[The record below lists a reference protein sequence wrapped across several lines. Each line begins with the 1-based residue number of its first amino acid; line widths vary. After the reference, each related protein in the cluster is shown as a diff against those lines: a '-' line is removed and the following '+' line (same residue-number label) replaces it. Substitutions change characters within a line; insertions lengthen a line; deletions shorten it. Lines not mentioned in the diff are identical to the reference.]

1 METIMKKICIAGF
14 GYVGKAF
21 YEFFKSYKH
30 YEVFVYDNSEAVQE
44 EYNFV
49 KRDCSILNDAD
60 LVVICVPT
68 PSKYDG
74 SVDISHVRNV
84 LSNINKEK
92 LVLIKSTIPPNTTN
106 ELSKIYPRLRLVFS
120 PEYIGESTYD
130 LPYPY
135 DYSKKVIKTPYFI
148 FGGNI
153 HDTSEM
159 VDIFSKI
166 AGPVKEYIQT
176 TSLNA
181 EICKYMENSFF
192 ATKIIFC
199 NEFYKICEIFGADY
213 NSVRELWLKD
223 PRITKTHTIIYNKYK
238 DICFGGKCLPKDL
251 TGIITHSAK
260 YGYKP
265 EFLESVQ
272 YSNKRLRQDVNNN
285 ILMIHRVLYYT
296 EQKINPLYFDR
307 DMVIGYKKLNNIVE
321 TYLNKGFKFGSI
333 KECLD
338 NPNEYFCLSFDDGYK
353 EHLWV
358 ARYLAKHYDIKKE
371 AMLFSINVGNSVY
384 NTFSGMDIIYHL
396 IQSERLEEVFHYFNI
411 KIESNDIFDNIHNLK
426 EHYIKQPPKCL
437 FDFNKTFYQDL
448 SFNFL
453 NDKEIEEL
461 SKIATI
467 CSHGIYHRDLRFHK
481 NDSKI
486 EIVESKNILEKI
498 INDKISIFVY
508 PEGKSDNDLQ
518 EFCINYKYDYCLS
531 IVNKKY
537 NNFCIGRKNV
547 KNYDYSCN

>member
-1 METIMKKICIAGF
+1 MNKICIAGY

-21 YEFFKSYKH
+21 YEFFKSYNH
-30 YEVFVYDNSEAVQE
+30 YKVFVYDNSKIVQE
-44 EYNFV
+44 EYDFV
-49 KRDCSILNDAD
+49 KGDSSILNNVD

-68 PSKYDG
+68 PNKNDG
-74 SVDISHVRNV
+74 SVDIVHVKNV
-84 LSNINKEK
+84 LNNINKEM

-106 ELSKIYPRLRLVFS
+106 YLSKIYPHLRIVFS

-135 DYSKKVIKTPYFI
+135 DFSKEVVKTPYFI
-148 FGGNI
+148 FGGSLY
-153 HDTSEM
+153 DTTEM

-199 NEFYKICEIFGADY
+199 NEFYKICEVFGADY

-223 PRITKTHTIIYNKYK
+223 PRITKMHTIIYNKYE
-238 DICFGGKCLPKDL
+238 DACFRGKCLPKDL
-251 TGIITHSAK
+251 SGIIKHSAK
-260 YGYKP
+260 NGYEPK
-265 EFLESVQ
+265 FLESVQ
-272 YSNKRLRQDVNNN
+272 YSNKRLRQDINNN
-285 ILMIHRVLYYT
+285 ILMIHRVFYDI

-307 DMVIGYKKLNNIVE
+307 DMVIGYKKLNHIIE
-321 TYLNKGFKFGSI
+321 TYFEKGFQFGSI
-333 KECLD
+333 KECLE
-338 NPNEYFCLSFDDGYK
+338 NPNKYFCLSFDDGFK

-358 ARYLAKHYDIKKE
+358 ARDLIKHYNINKE
-371 AMLFSINVGNSVY
+371 SMLFSINVGNSIY
-384 NTFSGMDIIYHL
+384 NTFSGMDIIYYL
-396 IQSERLEEVFHYFNI
+396 VQSERLDEAFRYFNI
-411 KIESNDIFDNIHNLK
+411 KIESNDILVNIKNIK
-426 EHYIKQPPKCL
+426 ETLIKQHPNVL
-437 FDFNKTFYQDL
+437 LDFNKIFSYDL

-467 CSHGIYHRDLRFHK
+467 CSHGITHRDLRFHK
-481 NDSKI
+481 DDSNL
-486 EIVESKNILEKI
+486 EILQSKNILENI

-508 PEGKSDNDLQ
+508 PEGKSDKDLQ
-518 EFCINYKYDYCLS
+518 EFCINHKYDYCLS
-531 IVNKKY
+531 IANKKY

-547 KNYDYSCN
+547 ENHDYSCN